1 MEVDE
6 KLNQKQL
13 SSAQNFDHNIICKDA
28 NATSTAS
35 APSIGGAYTSQAE
48 FKVLKW
54 H

>member
-28 NATSTAS
+28 TSTAS
-35 APSIGGAYTSQAE
+35 APSIGVAYTPQAE